1 MADRNETTTF
11 NCRFLGDEYFSILHR
26 KFIQAFSDYS
36 RPFELDE
43 ERFRNHILLNAVDLK
58 RSVGCFRGDEMIG
71 FSLNGFGVW
80 EGKQTVYDAGT
91 GVIPEERRRGVSDAM
106 FDLMIPH
113 FKSSG
118 AEQFLLEV
126 ITTNDPAVNLYKKLG
141 FEIRR
146 ELLLLEAPGRLR
158 IGSEP
163 NTEISVRRI
172 PAADLPAYARFWEG
186 TPSWQ
191 NSNEAVK
198 RSERM
203 KTILGAFIDD
213 RCVGYIAFSSGLGRV
228 AQLVVD
234 KNCRNR
240 GIGNRLLL
248 EMQADLGEGYKMQVL
263 NIDNAVT
270 TAVQFLVSRGF
281 ERALTQYEMIMPL

>member
-1 MADRNETTTF
+1 
-11 NCRFLGDEYFSILHR
+11 
-26 KFIQAFSDYS
+26 
-36 RPFELDE
+36 
-43 ERFRNHILLNAVDLK
+43 
-58 RSVGCFRGDEMIG
+58 
-71 FSLNGFGVW
+71 
-80 EGKQTVYDAGT
+80 
-91 GVIPEERRRGVSDAM
+91 M

-126 ITTNDPAVNLYKKLG
+126 ITTNDPAINLYKKLG
-141 FEIRR
+141 FEIQR
-146 ELLLLEAPGRLR
+146 ELLLLEAPGRLK
-158 IGSEP
+158 IGREP
-163 NTEISVRRI
+163 NMDIQVRRI
-172 PAADLPAYARFWEG
+172 PAADLPLYYDLWEG

-191 NSNEAVK
+191 NSNEAIA

-213 RCVGYIAFSSGLGRV
+213 RCVGYIAFTTGLGRI

-234 KNCRNR
+234 RNCRNR

-248 EMQADLGEGYKMQVL
+248 EMQSDLSESCKMQVL

-270 TAVQFLVSRGF
+270 EAVQFLMRRGF
-281 ERALTQYEMIMPL
+281 ERELSQYEMMKPL